1 MFWRYPCQASSKED
15 SHAIYN
21 SGTRR
26 CPRDTIASTS
36 SIPEEIMD
44 DTFVALSA
52 RLRRRIDD
60 AFDRATGNTSRS
72 SNPPRK
78 KRKLDSAQSG
88 GFAAVEDV
96 SPGGFLIED
105 AGGFLLDEYEDR
117 TQSPSPDPI
126 SISLS
131 SIPAALQLLGL
142 PPDDE
147 EVLSVFRNATSG
159 WGASLEGSSEVSRKD
174 WRSVCAALLEG
185 EDGEGSDDGGPFAA
199 HSETAAR
206 SDQEEDSGPE
216 SDEYRM
222 SVDGDMSE
230 PEASD
235 EEYQDDRPAAV
246 SRSRKPKKASK
257 SLPTDAELDAGQ
269 LSVKQKAEC
278 REDFARFF
286 PDVPDA
292 ELDRQKV
299 MIKDVTRVANL
310 LKEKIKA
317 EEIIAMLE
325 VFSTSP
331 DKSMSLQDFE
341 RMMIATKLI
350 RYGQ

>member
-1 MFWRYPCQASSKED
+1 
-15 SHAIYN
+15 
-21 SGTRR
+21 
-26 CPRDTIASTS
+26 
-36 SIPEEIMD
+36 MD

-60 AFDRATGNTSRS
+60 AFDRATGNTSIS

-78 KRKLDSAQSG
+78 KRKLDSAQS
-88 GFAAVEDV
+88 
-96 SPGGFLIED
+96 GGFLIED

-185 EDGEGSDDGGPFAA
+185 EDGEGSDDGGPSAA

-235 EEYQDDRPAAV
+235 EEYQDDKPAAV
-246 SRSRKPKKASK
+246 SRSRKPQKASK

-269 LSVKQKAEC
+269 LSAKQKAEC

-292 ELDRQKV
+292 ELDRQKI

>member
-1 MFWRYPCQASSKED
+1 
-15 SHAIYN
+15 
-21 SGTRR
+21 
-26 CPRDTIASTS
+26 
-36 SIPEEIMD
+36 MD
-44 DTFVALSA
+44 DNGFDALST
-52 RLRRRIDD
+52 RLRRRIDN
-60 AFDRATGNTSRS
+60 AFDRIVGNTSRS

-78 KRKLDSAQSG
+78 KRKRDSAQSG
-88 GFAAVEDV
+88 GFNV

-117 TQSPSPDPI
+117 TPSPSSDPI

-131 SIPAALQLLGL
+131 SVPAALQLLGL

-147 EVLSVFRNATSG
+147 EVLSVFQNAATG
-159 WGASLEGSSEVSRKD
+159 CGASLGGSSEVSRKD

-185 EDGEGSDDGGPFAA
+185 EDGEGSDDGGPSTA

-206 SDQEEDSGPE
+206 SDQEKDSGSD
-216 SDEYRM
+216 SDEYHM
-222 SVDGDMSE
+222 SIDGDMSE

-235 EEYQDDRPAAV
+235 EEYQDDKPAAA
-246 SRSRKPKKASK
+246 SGSRKPPKASK
-257 SLPTDAELDAGQ
+257 SLPTHARLDASQ
-269 LSVKQKAEC
+269 LSAKQKAEC

-292 ELDRQKV
+292 ELDRQKI

-325 VFSTSP
+325 AFSTSP
-331 DKSMSLQDFE
+331 DKSMNLPDFE
-341 RMMIATKLI
+341 KMMIATKLI

>member
-1 MFWRYPCQASSKED
+1 M
-15 SHAIYN
+15 HH
-21 SGTRR
+21 SGTSIVHV
-26 CPRDTIASTS
+26 THS
-36 SIPEEIMD
+36 SWLLPIPKEIMD
-44 DTFVALSA
+44 DTSFVVLSA
-52 RLRRRIDD
+52 RLRRRIDN
-60 AFDRATGNTSRS
+60 AFDRAVGNTSRS

-78 KRKLDSAQSG
+78 KRKRDSVQSG
-88 GFAAVEDV
+88 GFVAAEDI

-105 AGGFLLDEYEDR
+105 AGGFLLDEYEER
-117 TQSPSPDPI
+117 TPSPSSDPI

-131 SIPAALQLLGL
+131 SVPAALQLLGL

-147 EVLSVFRNATSG
+147 EVLSVFRNAASG

-185 EDGEGSDDGGPFAA
+185 EDGEGSDDGGPSAA

-206 SDQEEDSGPE
+206 SDQEEDSGPD
-216 SDEYRM
+216 SDEYHM
-222 SVDGDMSE
+222 SIDGDMNE

-235 EEYQDDRPAAV
+235 EEYQDDKPAAA
-246 SRSRKPKKASK
+246 SGSRKPPKAFK
-257 SLPTDAELDAGQ
+257 SLPTHARLDASQ
-269 LSVKQKAEC
+269 LSAKQKAEC

-292 ELDRQKV
+292 ELDRQKI

-325 VFSTSP
+325 AFSTSP
-331 DKSMSLQDFE
+331 DKSMNLPDFE
-341 RMMIATKLI
+341 RMMVATKLI